1 MCVRAEGLGNPISPK
16 DISFLH
22 SLVETE
28 MYLRAGT
35 LRAPCQKHNITKPA
49 VEFNYGQ
56 YPFRIT
62 ISSAEFV
69 PHWADAQ
76 MYPVSE
82 EANVVITVL
91 YPMGLYSRGMGHKMF
106 IPLDEESVAPDADP
120 DMPDIPY
127 IVEVKI

>member
-1 MCVRAEGLGNPISPK
+1 
-16 DISFLH
+16 
-22 SLVETE
+22 
-28 MYLRAGT
+28 
-35 LRAPCQKHNITKPA
+35 
-49 VEFNYGQ
+49 
-56 YPFRIT
+56 
-62 ISSAEFV
+62 
-69 PHWADAQ
+69 

-91 YPMGLYSRGMGHKMF
+91 YPTGLYLRGMGHKMF